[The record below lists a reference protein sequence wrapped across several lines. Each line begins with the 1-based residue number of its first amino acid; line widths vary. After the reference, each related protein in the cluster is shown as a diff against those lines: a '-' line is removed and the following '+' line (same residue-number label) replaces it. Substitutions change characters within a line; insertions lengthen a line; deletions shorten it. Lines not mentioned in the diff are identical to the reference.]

1 MIDFS
6 DLKVDVVENDGNKGI
21 FKIGPLPKGYG
32 NTLANAL
39 RRILLSSLE
48 GSGVTSVKIA
58 NVDHEYTTVD
68 GVKETVM
75 DILLNLKEIRFKC
88 ESDEPQ
94 TVKVSVKGE
103 GNVTAGDLDL
113 TESVSVMDPKAVIA
127 TVTGK
132 DAKFEMEMTVEKG
145 IGYRLGDEG
154 VRSEVGRLPLDTK
167 FSPIKRVMYNVEET
181 RKGGKMDLDMITISI
196 FSDGSLDPKDSL
208 AKASNILMDL
218 AEKTMVLS
226 GGVSESII
234 GKDVEDEEKDDSE
247 VESESA
253 DMLIEDT
260 DMSTRTKS
268 ALVGDGIAKVADLLN
283 KSEDELMDVKGFGDK
298 AMDEVATFLDD
309 NKLSLKK

>member
-1 MIDFS
+1 
-6 DLKVDVVENDGNKGI
+6 
-21 FKIGPLPKGYG
+21 
-32 NTLANAL
+32 
-39 RRILLSSLE
+39 
-48 GSGVTSVKIA
+48 
-58 NVDHEYTTVD
+58 
-68 GVKETVM
+68 M